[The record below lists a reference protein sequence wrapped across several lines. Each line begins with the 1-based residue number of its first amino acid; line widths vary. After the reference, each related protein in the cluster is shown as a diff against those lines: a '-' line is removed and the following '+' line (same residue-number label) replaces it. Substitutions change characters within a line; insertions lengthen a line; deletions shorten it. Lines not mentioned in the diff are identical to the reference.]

1 MADYKLP
8 VPEDEF
14 ISGTKPSYPRNI
26 AAHIKDFTGKIKL
39 AATLQRLETLK
50 RDIVRSDLAGNFPA
64 KEELRAIANTRAKE
78 LGFKDQGGNIWW
90 N

>member
-8 VPEDEF
+8 EPEDEF
-14 ISGTKPSYPRNI
+14 ISGTKPNYPRNI

-39 AATLQRLETLK
+39 AGTMQRLESLK
-50 RDIVRSDLAGNFPA
+50 RDILRSDLAANFPA
-64 KEELRAIANTRAKE
+64 KEELRAIANARAIE
-78 LGFKDQGGNIWW
+78 LKFKTPSGRSWW